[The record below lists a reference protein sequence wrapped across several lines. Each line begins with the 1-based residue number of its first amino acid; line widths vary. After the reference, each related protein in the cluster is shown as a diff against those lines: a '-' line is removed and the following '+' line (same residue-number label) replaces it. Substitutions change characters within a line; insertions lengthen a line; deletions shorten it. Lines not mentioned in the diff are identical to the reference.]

1 MRWLR
6 EHKIFSTV
14 VAIIIVLVIIIFASF
29 ASGGGSNVLGD
40 SFRTIIN
47 TIEKPFVSAGNSI
60 KENVTGI
67 FSYKKLQEENDKLRE
82 ENEKLKE
89 NNNNLALQ
97 KSELEQLKDLSES
110 FDFEPFK
117 ETGSAIA
124 ANIIAVDNSM
134 AYSTFT
140 VDVGKNKGIKVGSIV
155 VDGNGLVGEVKKVEA
170 DTAKIESILSIN
182 KNVSFIVRNKKNV
195 SGIVHGDGN
204 RQLEG
209 YLLNSNANAVEGDII
224 VTTGRG
230 KYPKGIVIGKLDK
243 VEFDNNTQLKEIKVR
258 PTAKITSM
266 QKVAIFQ

>member
-1 MRWLR
+1 MRWIR

-14 VAIIIVLVIIIFASF
+14 VAIIIVLVIVIFASF
-29 ASGGGSNVLGD
+29 ASGGGSHVLGD
-40 SFRTIIN
+40 GFRTIIN

-67 FSYKKLQEENDKLRE
+67 FSYKKLQEENEKLRDENDKLRE
-82 ENEKLKE
+82 S
-89 NNNNLALQ
+89 NNNLILQ
-97 KSELEQLKDLSES
+97 KSEFEQLKDLSEA
-110 FDFEPFK
+110 FNFEPFK
-117 ETGSAIA
+117 ENEKAIA
-124 ANIIAVDNSM
+124 ANVIAVDNSM
-134 AYSTFT
+134 AYSAFT
-140 VDVGKNKGIKVGSIV
+140 VDAGKNKGIKVGNIV
-155 VDGNGLVGEVKKVEA
+155 VDGNGLVGEVVEV
-170 DTAKIESILSIN
+170 DSNTAKIESILSIN
-182 KNVSFIVRNKKNV
+182 KNVSFVVRNKKDV

-230 KYPKGIVIGKLDK
+230 NYPKGIVIGKIDK
-243 VEFDNNTQLKEIKVR
+243 VEFDNDTQLKEIKVR

>member
-14 VAIIIVLVIIIFASF
+14 VAIVIVLIIIIFASF

-40 SFRTIIN
+40 GFRTIVN

-60 KENVTGI
+60 KENVVGL
-67 FSYKKLQEENDKLRE
+67 FSYKKLQEENERLKE
-82 ENEKLKE
+82 ENEKLRKG
-89 NNNNLALQ
+89 NNNLVLQ
-97 KSELEQLKDLSES
+97 KSELEQLKDLSKA

-117 ETGSAIA
+117 ETGEAVA

-134 AYSTFT
+134 AYSAFT

-155 VDGNGLVGEVKKVEA
+155 VDGNGLVGEVTKVDA
-170 DTAKIESILSIN
+170 NTAKIKSILSIN
-182 KNVSFIVRNKKNV
+182 KNVSFVVRNKKDV

-204 RQLEG
+204 RQMSG

-230 KYPKGIVIGKLDK
+230 NYPKGIVIGKIDK
-243 VEFDNNTQLKEIKVR
+243 VEFDNDTQLKEIKVR